1 MPSLLLPKLITVLR
15 EGYSRKQFL
24 HDLTAG
30 VIVGIIALPLAIAFA
45 IASGVKPEQGLYTA
59 IVAGFLISAL
69 SGSRVQI
76 GGPTGAFIVIV
87 YGIVQQYGYDGLMIA
102 TFIAGL
108 MILAMGFARLGVVIQ
123 YIPYP
128 VTVGFTTGIAL
139 IIFSGQVRDLFGLQ
153 MANVPAEFVEK
164 WFAYVEHFASFNW
177 HAMGIGVLS
186 LALVMLWPKITP
198 RVPGSLIAI
207 IVATALVHIFNLP
220 VETIGSR
227 FGEVPS
233 SLPQPRMPELSWS
246 LFTKMFSPAIT
257 IALLAAIES
266 LLSAVVADGMLG
278 TRHRSNMELIAQGV
292 ANIASPIFGGI
303 PATGAIART
312 AANIK
317 NGGRTPIAGIIH
329 AVTLLLIMLFFG
341 KWASLIPMAT
351 LAAILIFVAYNMSEW
366 HLFLSIARSS
376 PRSDVAVLLLTFAL
390 TVLIDLT
397 VAIQVGVVLAA
408 FLFMRRMAM
417 ATQVGFVTNAMLDDE
432 DEELAQRDPNAI
444 SKREVPE
451 GVEVFEINGP
461 FFFGA
466 AEKFKDALRR
476 VAKPPRVLILRMR
489 HVPAVDATGLRVLE
503 DLQDRANKEG
513 TQILLSGIRRQPL
526 HALRRSPLLE
536 KIGRKNIFRDLDHA
550 LNRAREILGLPS
562 VGIAHAHSEEHDAT
576 HKAKINA

>member
-15 EGYSRKQFL
+15 EGYTRKQFL
-24 HDLTAG
+24 NDLTAG

-102 TFIAGL
+102 TFIAGI
-108 MILAMGFARLGVVIQ
+108 MILAMGFARLGAVIQ

-139 IIFSGQVRDLFGLQ
+139 IIFSGQVRDFLGLQ

-164 WFAYVEHFASFNW
+164 WLAYGEHFVSFNVY
-177 HAMGIGVLS
+177 AIAIALLS
-186 LALVMLWPKITP
+186 LGIIVFWPKVTP
-198 RVPGSLIAI
+198 RVPGSLLAI
-207 IVATALVHIFNLP
+207 IVATALVHGFNLP

-233 SLPQPRMPELSWS
+233 SLPKPHVPDLSWS

-292 ANIASPIFGGI
+292 ANIVSPIFGGI

-329 AVTLLLIMLFFG
+329 ALTLLLIMLFFG

-366 HLFLSIARSS
+366 HLFLNIARSS
-376 PRSDVAVLLLTFAL
+376 PRSDMAVLFITFLL

-408 FLFMRRMAM
+408 FLFMRRMAQ
-417 ATQVGFVTNAMLDDE
+417 ATQVGFVTNGVIDDE
-432 DEELAQRDPNAI
+432 EEEDAVLRDPKAI
-444 SKREVPE
+444 ARREVPA

-489 HVPAVDATGLRVLE
+489 HVPAIDATGLRVLE
-503 DLQDRANKEG
+503 DVCDKARKEG
-513 TQILLSGIRRQPL
+513 TQIILAGIRRQPL

-536 KIGRKNIFRDLDHA
+536 KIGRKNIFRDIDHA

-562 VGIAHAHSEEHDAT
+562 ASAHTAPAQQW
-576 HKAKINA
+576 AKEPAA